1 MWGTPT
7 GLSLSRSTIADSMKT
22 LGYDT
27 HLVGKWHVGD
37 CNEAYS
43 PLNRGFDTFYGIH
56 GAMGD
61 YVYKVEKFML
71 FSRQLSAYCTLIHI
85 VSINLFSYF
94 SDRSWH
100 NPRLVGY

>member
-7 GLSLSRSTIADSMKT
+7 GLSLNRLTIADSMRN

-37 CNEAYS
+37 CNEAYL
-43 PLNRGFDTFYGIH
+43 PTNRGFDTFYGIM

-61 YVYKVEKFML
+61 YVKKVHDFNFMISPL
-71 FSRQLSAYCTLIHI
+71 CYSLKNI
-85 VSINLFSYF
+85 SIDQYF
-94 SDRSWH
+94 
-100 NPRLVGY
+100 

>member
-85 VSINLFSYF
+85 
-94 SDRSWH
+94 
-100 NPRLVGY
+100 